1 MTACVKVVTQTIAA
15 PQMWLCPPV
24 FDLKRME
31 SEDLAHHYKCV
42 TPLQPNTETLRIRDE
57 ERDQKKGGQTCE
69 GHGRESDGS
78 WFYRGFAPARTL
90 LNTTLLH
97 LNTVNTSV

>member
-1 MTACVKVVTQTIAA
+1 MR
-15 PQMWLCPPV
+15 LRPPV
-24 FDLKRME
+24 FDLKCME
-31 SEDLAHHYKCV
+31 SEDLARHYKCV
-42 TPLQPNTETLRIRDE
+42 TPLQPNTETLKIKDE
-57 ERDQKKGGQTCE
+57 ERNQKKGSQTCE
-69 GHGRESDGS
+69 GHSRERDGS